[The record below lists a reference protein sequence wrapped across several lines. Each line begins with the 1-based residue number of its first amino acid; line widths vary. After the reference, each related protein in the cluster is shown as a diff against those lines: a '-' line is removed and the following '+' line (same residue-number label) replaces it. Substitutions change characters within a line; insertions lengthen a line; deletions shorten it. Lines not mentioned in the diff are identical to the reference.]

1 MHATKIIAEIGLIF
15 SQPVTLV
22 IAFLLGTFFLN
33 TKAFSKAFMLMLF
46 TMIYNLYLKSIWQIP
61 LEPPL
66 EGWAFPSGHMH
77 AAWVFWGWLVC
88 HYKKWS
94 LFATFLV
101 AMSLA
106 TFGMIDHGYH
116 NIIDVLGAIGFGSLS
131 LLIFYG
137 LNRTVVFK
145 ENMFVASVLISGLGL
160 LFLCMMPASVQTKLH
175 IWQAQGGLL
184 GLSLGWLYYNP
195 SHTSLKL
202 YHKVIML
209 LSCVAGMAGLHFAL
223 LHPPTQFNAQ
233 LFTAIKTFLLAVWI
247 LLSQRLFTHIFC
259 RYFKC

>member
-1 MHATKIIAEIGLIF
+1 MHATKIIPEIGLIF

-22 IAFLLGTFFLN
+22 IAFLLGTFFLD

-61 LEPPL
+61 LDPPL

-116 NIIDVLGAIGFGSLS
+116 HLSDVVGAIGFGSLS

-137 LNRTVVFK
+137 LNRTIVLK
-145 ENMFVASVLISGLGL
+145 ENIFAVSVLMSGLGL
-160 LFLCMMPASVQTKLH
+160 LFLCVIPASVQNTLH
-175 IWQAQGGLL
+175 IWQAQGGLF
-184 GLSLGWLYYNP
+184 GLSLGCLCYRAHAP
-195 SHTSLKL
+195 IKP
-202 YHKVIML
+202 YHKMIML
-209 LSCVAGMAGLHFAL
+209 LCCVTGMAGLHFAL
-223 LHPPTQFNAQ
+223 LHPSTQINAQ
-233 LFTAIKTFLLAVWI
+233 LFQAIKTFLLAAWV
-247 LLSQRLFTHIFC
+247 LLSQQLLINIFY
-259 RYFKC
+259 RYSKC

>member
-1 MHATKIIAEIGLIF
+1 MQTTKIITEIGLIF
-15 SQPVTLV
+15 SQPITLIIV
-22 IAFLLGTFFLN
+22 FLFGTFFLD

-61 LEPPL
+61 LDPSL

-94 LFATFLV
+94 LLAAFLV
-101 AMSLA
+101 AMGLA

-116 NIIDVLGAIGFGSLS
+116 HLSDVLGAIGFGSLS

-137 LNRTVVFK
+137 LNRITIFK
-145 ENMFVASVLISGLGL
+145 ENMFVSSVLISGLGL

-184 GLSLGWLYYNP
+184 GLSLGWLCY
-195 SHTSLKL
+195 HAHATLKL
-202 YHKVIML
+202 YHKIIML
-209 LSCVAGMAGLHFAL
+209 LCCIAGMAGLHFAL

-233 LFTAIKTFLLAVWI
+233 LFQAIKAFLLAAWV
-247 LLSQRLFTHIFC
+247 LLSQRLLTHIFY
-259 RYFKC
+259 RYLKC